1 MSPPRNVFTS
11 LTPSVVHLDR
21 YCQVSFD
28 SRTDKGNC
36 PVRREKS
43 GTRHH
48 KSRTIFSLSL
58 HTFALRPSTI
68 PFHATSAFPMDE
80 PDVRDLPVRNEC
92 TTEAQVSVIAV
103 SSANYAWFLRVPW
116 EGAIAEYIHPLS
128 PPLPLCHFVEAIR
141 MPGVPGI
148 NEGRRAKTCARPSC
162 TSCSTSLIH
171 IRPLLSSC
179 ISLLPPGSQA
189 TPSTTATVQRYG
201 HKEFLFGHIRI
212 RRWHTSYWHVDGL
225 ATMSFFGLFKFL
237 VELACRP
244 TTTSS
249 R

>member
-1 MSPPRNVFTS
+1 MYNRSTSIRDCRQFCELCLVLTCAMGGCHCLMVNGLKLMKMIHPR
-11 LTPSVVHLDR
+11 LT
-21 YCQVSFD
+21 C
-28 SRTDKGNC
+28 RT
-36 PVRREKS
+36 
-43 GTRHH
+43 
-48 KSRTIFSLSL
+48 
-58 HTFALRPSTI
+58 
-68 PFHATSAFPMDE
+68 
-80 PDVRDLPVRNEC
+80 
-92 TTEAQVSVIAV
+92 
-103 SSANYAWFLRVPW
+103 
-116 EGAIAEYIHPLS
+116 EYIRPLS